1 MATESSD
8 TTMTTGSLQ
17 GALSHLR
24 ILDMSRVLAG
34 PWCGQILADL
44 GAEVIKIERPGVG
57 DDTRSWGPPYLKDRE
72 GRDTHESAYFLGAN
86 RGKKSVTLDISK
98 PAGQEIARRLAASS
112 DVLIENYKAGDL
124 ARYNLGYEQLMA
136 LNPGLIYCSITG
148 FGQTGPMKQVAGYDF
163 IIQAMGGLM
172 SITGERDDLPGGGPQ
187 KVGVAVADITT
198 GMYSTVA
205 ILAALAH
212 RSRTGQGQY
221 IDMALLDVQVAMI
234 ANMNMNYLISGRAP
248 KRLGNAHAN
257 IVPYQ
262 VFDASD
268 GQFVVAVGND
278 GQFAKLCEAAGQAF
292 HLDARFRRNDD
303 RVRNREVL
311 VPLLADVLKQRPVAE
326 WIALFEP
333 LGIPVGPINNLAQVF
348 DHPQVRSRQMRLD
361 LPHPLAGTVPSVANP
376 IKMSGTPLRYE
387 AAPPTLG
394 QHTRE
399 VLERA
404 GLSASEIEQLRAAG
418 VI

>member
-1 MATESSD
+1 
-8 TTMTTGSLQ
+8 
-17 GALSHLR
+17 
-24 ILDMSRVLAG
+24 MSRVLAG

-44 GAEVIKIERPGVG
+44 GAEVIKIERPGNG
-57 DDTRSWGPPYLKDRE
+57 DDTRSWGPPYLKDRD
-72 GRDTHESAYFLGAN
+72 GKDTRESAYFLGAN
-86 RGKKSVTLDISK
+86 RGKKSVTLDIAK
-98 PAGQEIARRLAASS
+98 PEGQEIARRLAATA

-124 ARYNLGYEQLMA
+124 TRYGLGYEQLRA

-172 SITGERDDLPGGGPQ
+172 SITGERDELPGGGPQ

-212 RSRTGQGQY
+212 RSRTGEGQC

-234 ANMNMNYLISGRAP
+234 ANMNMNYLITGRAP

-278 GQFAKLCEAAGQAF
+278 GQFAKFCEAAGQTF
-292 HLDARFRRNDD
+292 HQEARFRRNED

-311 VPLLADVLKQRPVAE
+311 VPLLAAVLKQRSVAE

-333 LGIPVGPINNLAQVF
+333 IGIPVGPINNLSQVF
-348 DHPQVRSRQMRLD
+348 EHPQVRAREMKMD
-361 LPHPLAGTVPSVANP
+361 LPHPLAGAVPMVANP
-376 IKMSGTPLRYE
+376 IRMSATPLRYE
-387 AAPPTLG
+387 AAPPLLG
-394 QHTRE
+394 QHTSE
-399 VLERA
+399 VLANA
-404 GLSASEIEQLRAAG
+404 GIEASEIERLRAAG